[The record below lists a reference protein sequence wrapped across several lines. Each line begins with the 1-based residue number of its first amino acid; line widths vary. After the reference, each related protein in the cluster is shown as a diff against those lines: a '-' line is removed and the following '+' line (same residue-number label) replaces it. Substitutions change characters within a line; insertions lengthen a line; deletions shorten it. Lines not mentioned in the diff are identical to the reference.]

1 MQFAKIPG
9 QIALKRRLISS
20 VQSGHIPHAQL
31 FSGPEGS
38 AALALSVAYAQYI
51 ACESKTTEDSCGK
64 CSSCIK
70 MQKLI
75 HPDLHF
81 SLPVN
86 WEKSTSTLHT
96 APFISEWREAFLRN
110 PYLSVEEWGQ
120 NIALNGKKPMISA
133 HEAHEII
140 KALQFVPVESEY
152 KFMIIWLP
160 ELMHITAANR
170 ILKTLEE
177 PTPNTL
183 IILVTQSFDSLLTTI
198 RSRTQLT
205 KILPFNTAEA
215 AQVLTEQFNADSDK
229 AKQLADITEGNVAE
243 ALWMLE
249 SGDEAGDLLELFRNW
264 MQYCYGFKIDAL
276 VNHAEKLHKKDREW
290 QKSFLSYCLY
300 MIRQTMIMNSDSS
313 LNRLTPQEFDFVNK
327 FRQFFHPGNYEQI
340 VEYIEEAAKQI
351 DRNGSAKIIFFD
363 VSLLISDV
371 FRKEKAAKQNSVT

>member
-38 AALALSVAYAQYI
+38 AALALSIAYAQYI
-51 ACESKTTEDSCGK
+51 ACENRSPEDSCGS

-86 WEKSTSTLHT
+86 WVNPTTSLHT
-96 APFISEWREAFLRN
+96 APFLPQWREAFLRN
-110 PYLSVEEWGQ
+110 PFLSIEEWSGY
-120 NIALNGKKPMISA
+120 ISLDGKKPLISA
-133 HEAHEII
+133 YEAHEII
-140 KALQFVPVESEY
+140 KVLQYVSVESEY
-152 KFMIIWLP
+152 KFMIVWLP
-160 ELMHITAANR
+160 EFMNLSAANR

-177 PTPNTL
+177 PTPKTL
-183 IILVTQSFDSLLTTI
+183 IILVTRAYDSLLTTI
-198 RSRTQLT
+198 RSRTQLI
-205 KILPFNTAEA
+205 KVLPFNVADATK
-215 AQVLTEQFNADSDK
+215 VLVDQFNADPAK
-229 AKQLADITEGNVAE
+229 AKQLADITEGNIAE

-249 SGDEAGDLLELFRNW
+249 SGDEAGDLLDLFRNW
-264 MQYCYGFKIDAL
+264 MQYCYGFKIDSLVAL
-276 VNHAEKLHKKDREW
+276 AEKVHKKEREW
-290 QKSFLSYCLY
+290 QKSFLSYSLY
-300 MIRQTMIMNSDSS
+300 MIRQTMVMNNNSS
-313 LNRLTPQEFDFVNK
+313 LNRLSPAEFDFINK

-340 VEYIEEAAKQI
+340 VEYIEEAARQI
-351 DRNGSAKIIFFD
+351 DRNGSSKIIFFD

-371 FRKEKAAKQNSVT
+371 FRKEKATKQNS